1 MEALNILEQK
11 VTELVA
17 KVSDLQNQNEILCDE
32 VESLREKNEI
42 LEDAL
47 LKNREDSDQEKELTK
62 MVVDSLIQNVDS
74 ALNKQAE

>member
-11 VTELVA
+11 VAELVT
-17 KVSDLQNQNEILCDE
+17 KVADLQNQNEILLNE